1 MGTPQ
6 KPDVGDEF
14 PMSYEEFHVMLLKA
28 QIKTGE
34 ELPPRDPR
42 GRLLPVTWDPKDGD
56 PCEAIFG
63 HGAPSLSWPALS
75 YENTGSPYE
84 PGWMYDHL
92 RGVAIY
98 GCVGD
103 WLEEHPEDDDEEECL
118 S

>member
-6 KPDVGDEF
+6 KPDMGDEF
-14 PMSYEEFHVMLLKA
+14 PMSYEEFHAMLEG
-28 QIKTGE
+28 TE
-34 ELPPRDPR
+34 S
-42 GRLLPVTWDPKDGD
+42 WDPKDGD
-56 PCEAIFG
+56 PCEAIVG
-63 HGAPSLSWPALS
+63 HGAPSLAWPALS

-103 WLEEHPEDDDEEECL
+103 GLEEHPEEGDEEECL